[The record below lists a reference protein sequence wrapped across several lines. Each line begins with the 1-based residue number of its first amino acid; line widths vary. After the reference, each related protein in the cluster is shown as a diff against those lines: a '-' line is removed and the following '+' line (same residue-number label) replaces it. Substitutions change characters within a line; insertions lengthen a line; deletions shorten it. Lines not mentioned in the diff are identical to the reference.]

1 MKIKKNFIL
10 REIAGTYLVVAVGE
24 AVKNFNAVINLN
36 ETGALLWKALEKGAE
51 EEQLVSLIVSEYEV
65 EKEIARE
72 DVSAF
77 IQRLKE
83 ANLLD

>member
-10 REIAGTYLVVAVGE
+10 REVAGTYLVVAVGE

-36 ETGALLWKALEKGAE
+36 ETGALLWRALEKGVKE
-51 EEQLVSLIVSEYEV
+51 EELVNLITSEYEV
-65 EKEIARE
+65 DKDIAEK

-77 IQRLKE
+77 VQKLKE

>member
-10 REIAGTYLVVAVGE
+10 REIAGTYLVVAVGD

-51 EEQLVSLIVSEYEV
+51 EEQLVELIVKEYEV
-65 EKEIARE
+65 EGETARE
-72 DVSAF
+72 DVLAF

>member
-10 REIAGTYLVVAVGE
+10 REIAGTYLVVAVGD

-51 EEQLVSLIVSEYEV
+51 EEQLVELIVKEYEV
-65 EKEIARE
+65 ERETARE
-72 DVSAF
+72 DVLAF

>member
-36 ETGALLWKALEKGAE
+36 ETGAFMWKFFTEEHSLEEAVDALCAE
-51 EEQLVSLIVSEYEV
+51 YDVERERAAVDV
-65 EKEIARE
+65 EK
-72 DVSAF
+72 F
-77 IQRLKE
+77 
-83 ANLLD
+83 ANILIHNGFVE

>member
-10 REIAGTYLVVAVGE
+10 REVAGTFLVVAVGE

-36 ETGALLWKALEKGAE
+36 ETGALLWKALEKGATE
-51 EEQLVSLIVSEYEV
+51 DELTNLITSEYD
-65 EKEIARE
+65 IDMQTARK
-72 DVSAF
+72 DVGSF

>member
-36 ETGALLWKALEKGAE
+36 ETGAFLWKKLEKGATE
-51 EEQLVSLIVSEYEV
+51 EELALALSSEYEV
-65 EKEIARE
+65 EKEVVE
-72 DVSAF
+72 KDVSAF

-83 ANLLD
+83 ANLLE

>member
-10 REIAGTYLVVAVGE
+10 REVAGTFLVVAVGD
-24 AVKNFNAVINLN
+24 AVKKFNAVINLN
-36 ETGALLWKALEKGAE
+36 ETGAFLWKALENETTE
-51 EEQLVSLIVSEYEV
+51 EGLVLAITSEYNID
-65 EKEIARE
+65 KETARR

>member
-36 ETGALLWKALEKGAE
+36 ETGAFLWKALEKGATE
-51 EEQLVSLIVSEYEV
+51 EELVSLITSEYEV
-65 EKEIARE
+65 DIEVAKA
-72 DVSAF
+72 DVLAF

>member
-1 MKIKKNFIL
+1 MKTKKNFIL
-10 REIAGTYLVVAVGE
+10 REIAGTYLVVAVGD

-65 EKEIARE
+65 EKEVARE
-72 DVSAF
+72 DVLAF